1 MRRGRL
7 IGAVLFF
14 NRTKQRFRPFE
25 RDTRAYRAGFDP
37 ELARA
42 LARRGHEVHL
52 ELETGSFG
60 RGQMILR
67 LPNGVLVGGTESRTD
82 SNIACW

>member
-1 MRRGRL
+1 VESR
-7 IGAVLFF
+7 
-14 NRTKQRFRPFE
+14 
-25 RDTRAYRAGFDP
+25 FDP

-42 LARRGHEVHL
+42 LRRMGHQVRVDL
-52 ELETGSFG
+52 NTGSFG

-82 SNIACW
+82 SNVALF